1 MFSWFCSWFSSS
13 PEDVIEKPIVSNVIK
28 KADPIYYMSQD
39 QLDNQIKML
48 KKKSFEKRITVQST
62 PLDMITKFAVNEIL
76 KEKKNRMKISEDAT
90 LSTEERRNKIKL
102 FFEKKKKEREEEEEM
117 ENILS
122 SPVLRRENK
131 IKIEEYSKNKKK
143 YFELMPSNCH
153 TY

>member
-90 LSTEERRNKIKL
+90 LSTEERRNKIK
-102 FFEKKKKEREEEEEM
+102 
-117 ENILS
+117 
-122 SPVLRRENK
+122 
-131 IKIEEYSKNKKK
+131 IEEYSKNKKK